1 GPQVRRQGDRLH
13 GPLRGS
19 PVRPRPDDPP
29 ETGPGTARG
38 HAGDARRPRLPR
50 GVRGLSRSDPA
61 HRRRPRGGDMPL
73 LKGDVEILG
82 LGNLLQLLA
91 MNHKEGILTLIR
103 ESDRKTIH
111 FATKGMRLLS
121 SSMKRINKLG
131 KILLRRK
138 RISKEDLDAL
148 LKEQKLLGWKLG
160 QIAVESGLVQKK
172 DVEEALR
179 EQIEEEIF
187 DMFMW
192 QQAAFEFAEGRAP
205 KQEESNPLA
214 GVNFD
219 ANMTGL
225 ILEAARRADELM
237 MIRKILS
244 DDDMSLT
251 KFPFEVQVDELGA
264 DIDVVDDI
272 LPLMNGRRTV
282 REVVNGSIYPR
293 FISMRAIYKLLLLG
307 YIKAQDRKGNTV
319 KLAPPAE
326 PVR

>member
-1 GPQVRRQGDRLH
+1 
-13 GPLRGS
+13 
-19 PVRPRPDDPP
+19 
-29 ETGPGTARG
+29 
-38 HAGDARRPRLPR
+38 
-50 GVRGLSRSDPA
+50 
-61 HRRRPRGGDMPL
+61 MPI

-82 LGNLLQLLA
+82 LGNLLQILA
-91 MNHKEGILTLIR
+91 MNRKEGILTLFR
-103 ESDRKTIH
+103 DEDKKAIH
-111 FATKGMRLLS
+111 FSPKGMRLLS

-160 QIAVESGLVQKK
+160 QIAVESGLVQKR
-172 DVEEALR
+172 DVEDALR

-192 QQAAFEFAEGRAP
+192 REAAFEFAEGRAP
-205 KQEESNPLA
+205 KQQEASNPLA
-214 GVNFD
+214 GVTFD

-225 ILEAARRADELM
+225 LLEAARRADELF
-237 MIRKILS
+237 MIRKILT

-251 KFPFEVQVDELGA
+251 KFPFEVQAEELGG

-272 LPLMNGRRTV
+272 LPIINGRRTV
-282 REVVNGSIYPR
+282 REVVNASIYPR
-293 FISMRAIYKLLLLG
+293 FISMRAIYRLLILG

>member
-1 GPQVRRQGDRLH
+1 
-13 GPLRGS
+13 
-19 PVRPRPDDPP
+19 
-29 ETGPGTARG
+29 
-38 HAGDARRPRLPR
+38 
-50 GVRGLSRSDPA
+50 
-61 HRRRPRGGDMPL
+61 MPL

-82 LGNLLQLLA
+82 LGNLLQILA
-91 MNHKEGILTLIR
+91 MNHKEGILSLFR
-103 ESDRKTIH
+103 DSDKKTIY
-111 FATKGMRLLS
+111 FSPKGMRLLS

-138 RISKEDLDAL
+138 RISKDDLDAL

-192 QQAAFEFAEGRAP
+192 KEAAFEFMEGRAP

-225 ILEAARRADELM
+225 ILEAARRADELL

-251 KFPFEVQVDELGA
+251 KFPFEVQADELGG

>member
-1 GPQVRRQGDRLH
+1 MGI
-13 GPLRGS
+13 
-19 PVRPRPDDPP
+19 
-29 ETGPGTARG
+29 
-38 HAGDARRPRLPR
+38 
-50 GVRGLSRSDPA
+50 
-61 HRRRPRGGDMPL
+61 

-91 MNHKEGILTLIR
+91 MNHREGLLTLSR
-103 ESDRKTIH
+103 DSDRKTIH
-111 FATKGMRLLS
+111 FSPKGMRLLS
-121 SSMKRINKLG
+121 STMKRINKLG

-160 QIAVESGLVQKK
+160 QIAVESGLVQKR
-172 DVEEALR
+172 DVEEGLR

-192 QQAAFEFAEGRAP
+192 KEAAFEFAEGRAP

-214 GVNFD
+214 GVTFD

-225 ILEAARRADELM
+225 ILEAARRADELL

-251 KFPFEVQVDELGA
+251 KFPFEIQVDELGG

-272 LPLMNGRRTV
+272 LPLINGRRTV
-282 REVVNGSIYPR
+282 REVLNGSIYPR
-293 FISMRAIYKLLLLG
+293 FISMRAIYRLLVLG
-307 YIKAQDRKGNTV
+307 YIKAHDRKGNTV
-319 KLAPPAE
+319 KVAPPAE

>member
-1 GPQVRRQGDRLH
+1 MGI
-13 GPLRGS
+13 
-19 PVRPRPDDPP
+19 
-29 ETGPGTARG
+29 
-38 HAGDARRPRLPR
+38 
-50 GVRGLSRSDPA
+50 
-61 HRRRPRGGDMPL
+61 

-91 MNHKEGILTLIR
+91 MNHREGLLTLNR
-103 ESDRKTIH
+103 DTDRKTIH
-111 FATKGMRLLS
+111 FSPKGMRLLS
-121 SSMKRINKLG
+121 STMKRINKLG

-172 DVEEALR
+172 DVEDGLR

-192 QQAAFEFAEGRAP
+192 KEAAFEFAEGRAP

-214 GVNFD
+214 GVTFD

-225 ILEAARRADELM
+225 ILEAARRADELL

-251 KFPFEVQVDELGA
+251 KFPFEIQADELGG

-272 LPLMNGRRTV
+272 LPLINGRRTV

-293 FISMRAIYKLLLLG
+293 FISMRAIYRLLVLG
-307 YIKAQDRKGNTV
+307 YIKAHDRKGNTV
-319 KLAPPAE
+319 KVAPPAE

>member
-1 GPQVRRQGDRLH
+1 
-13 GPLRGS
+13 
-19 PVRPRPDDPP
+19 
-29 ETGPGTARG
+29 
-38 HAGDARRPRLPR
+38 
-50 GVRGLSRSDPA
+50 
-61 HRRRPRGGDMPL
+61 MPI

-82 LGNLLQLLA
+82 LGNLLQILA
-91 MNHKEGILTLIR
+91 MNHKEGILSLFR
-103 ESDRKTIH
+103 DSDKKTIH
-111 FATKGMRLLS
+111 FSPKGMRLLS

-192 QQAAFEFAEGRAP
+192 SQAAFEFAEGRAP

-214 GVNFD
+214 GVTFD

-225 ILEAARRADELM
+225 ILEAARRADELL

-251 KFPFEVQVDELGA
+251 KFPFEIQAEELSA

-272 LPLMNGRRTV
+272 LPLINGRRTV

-293 FISMRAIYKLLLLG
+293 FISMRAIYRLLILG

-319 KLAPPAE
+319 KLAPPVE

>member
-1 GPQVRRQGDRLH
+1 
-13 GPLRGS
+13 
-19 PVRPRPDDPP
+19 
-29 ETGPGTARG
+29 
-38 HAGDARRPRLPR
+38 
-50 GVRGLSRSDPA
+50 
-61 HRRRPRGGDMPL
+61 
-73 LKGDVEILG
+73 
-82 LGNLLQLLA
+82 
-91 MNHKEGILTLIR
+91 
-103 ESDRKTIH
+103 
-111 FATKGMRLLS
+111 MRLLS

-172 DVEEALR
+172 DVEDALR

-192 QQAAFEFAEGRAP
+192 KEAAFEFAEGRAP
-205 KQEESNPLA
+205 KMQEESNPLA
-214 GVNFD
+214 GVTFD

-225 ILEAARRADELM
+225 ILEAARRADELL
-237 MIRKILS
+237 MIRKILN

-251 KFPFEVQVDELGA
+251 KFPFEVQAEELGG

-272 LPLMNGRRTV
+272 LPIINGRRSI
-282 REVVNGSIYPR
+282 REVVNASIYPR
-293 FISMRAIYKLLLLG
+293 FISMRAIYRLLILG

>member
-1 GPQVRRQGDRLH
+1 
-13 GPLRGS
+13 
-19 PVRPRPDDPP
+19 
-29 ETGPGTARG
+29 
-38 HAGDARRPRLPR
+38 
-50 GVRGLSRSDPA
+50 
-61 HRRRPRGGDMPL
+61 MPI

-82 LGNLLQLLA
+82 LGNLLQILA
-91 MNHKEGILTLIR
+91 MNHKEGILTLFR
-103 ESDRKTIH
+103 DSDKKTIH
-111 FATKGMRLLS
+111 FSPKGMRLLS

-192 QQAAFEFAEGRAP
+192 EQAAFEFAEGRAP

-214 GVNFD
+214 GVTFD

-225 ILEAARRADELM
+225 ILEAARRADELL

-251 KFPFEVQVDELGA
+251 KFPFEIQAEELSG

-272 LPLMNGRRTV
+272 LPLINGRRTV

-293 FISMRAIYKLLLLG
+293 FISMRAIYRLLILG

-319 KLAPPAE
+319 KLAPPVE

>member
-1 GPQVRRQGDRLH
+1 
-13 GPLRGS
+13 
-19 PVRPRPDDPP
+19 
-29 ETGPGTARG
+29 
-38 HAGDARRPRLPR
+38 
-50 GVRGLSRSDPA
+50 
-61 HRRRPRGGDMPL
+61 MPI

-82 LGNLLQLLA
+82 LGNLLQILA
-91 MNHKEGILTLIR
+91 MNHKEGILSLYR
-103 ESDRKTIH
+103 DQDKKTIH
-111 FATKGMRLLS
+111 FSPKGMRLLS

-192 QQAAFEFAEGRAP
+192 REAAFEFAEGRAP
-205 KQEESNPLA
+205 RQQEENNPLA
-214 GVNFD
+214 GVTFD

-225 ILEAARRADELM
+225 ILEAARRADELL

-251 KFPFEVQVDELGA
+251 KFPFEIQAEELSG

-272 LPLMNGRRTV
+272 LPLINGRRTV

-293 FISMRAIYKLLLLG
+293 FISMRAIYRLLILG

>member
-1 GPQVRRQGDRLH
+1 MGI
-13 GPLRGS
+13 
-19 PVRPRPDDPP
+19 
-29 ETGPGTARG
+29 
-38 HAGDARRPRLPR
+38 
-50 GVRGLSRSDPA
+50 
-61 HRRRPRGGDMPL
+61 

-82 LGNLLQLLA
+82 LGNLLQILA
-91 MNHKEGILTLIR
+91 MNHREGILSLYR
-103 ESDRKTIH
+103 DDDKKTIY
-111 FATKGMRLLS
+111 FSPKGMRLLS

-131 KILLRRK
+131 KILLRRR

-160 QIAVESGLVQKK
+160 QIAVESGLVQKS
-172 DVEEALR
+172 DVAEALR

-192 QQAAFEFAEGRAP
+192 KEAAFEFAEGRAP
-205 KQEESNPLA
+205 RHQEESNPLA

-219 ANMTGL
+219 ANMTSL
-225 ILEAARRADELM
+225 ILEAARRADELL
-237 MIRKILS
+237 MIRKILT

-251 KFPFEVQVDELGA
+251 KFPFEIQADELGG

-272 LPLMNGRRTV
+272 LPLINGRRTV

-293 FISMRAIYKLLLLG
+293 FISMRAIYRLLMLG

-319 KLAPPAE
+319 KIAPPAE

>member
-1 GPQVRRQGDRLH
+1 M
-13 GPLRGS
+13 
-19 PVRPRPDDPP
+19 
-29 ETGPGTARG
+29 AI
-38 HAGDARRPRLPR
+38 
-50 GVRGLSRSDPA
+50 
-61 HRRRPRGGDMPL
+61 

-91 MNHKEGILTLIR
+91 MNHKEGILSLYR
-103 ESDRKTIH
+103 DEDKKTIH
-111 FATKGMRLLS
+111 LSSKGMRLLS

-131 KILLRRK
+131 KILLRKK

-192 QQAAFEFAEGRAP
+192 REAAFEFAEGKAP
-205 KQEESNPLA
+205 KPEQSNPLA
-214 GVNFD
+214 GVTFD

-225 ILEAARRADELM
+225 ILEAARRADELL

-251 KFPFEVQVDELGA
+251 KFPFEIQVDELGG

-272 LPLMNGRRTV
+272 LPLINGRRTV

-293 FISMRAIYKLLLLG
+293 FISMRAIYRLLVLG

>member
-1 GPQVRRQGDRLH
+1 M
-13 GPLRGS
+13 
-19 PVRPRPDDPP
+19 PV
-29 ETGPGTARG
+29 
-38 HAGDARRPRLPR
+38 
-50 GVRGLSRSDPA
+50 
-61 HRRRPRGGDMPL
+61 

-103 ESDRKTIH
+103 GEDRKTIH

-160 QIAVESGLVQKK
+160 QIAVESGLVQKR

-192 QQAAFEFAEGRAP
+192 KEAAFEFVEGRAP
-205 KQEESNPLA
+205 KTEESNPLS
-214 GVNFD
+214 GLTFD
-219 ANMTGL
+219 ANVTTL
-225 ILEAARRADELM
+225 LLEAARRADELL
-237 MIRKILS
+237 MIRRILT
-244 DDDMSLT
+244 DDDMTIS
-251 KFPFEVQVDELGA
+251 KFPFEIQADELGQDMEA
-264 DIDVVDDI
+264 VDEV
-272 LPLMNGRRTV
+272 LPLINGRRSV
-282 REVVNGSIYPR
+282 REIVNASIYPR
-293 FISMRAIYKLLLLG
+293 FVTMRAMYRLLVLG
-307 YIKAQDRKGNTV
+307 YIKALDRKGNTV
-319 KLAPPAE
+319 KVAPSAQH
-326 PVR
+326 VR

>member
-1 GPQVRRQGDRLH
+1 MGI
-13 GPLRGS
+13 
-19 PVRPRPDDPP
+19 
-29 ETGPGTARG
+29 
-38 HAGDARRPRLPR
+38 
-50 GVRGLSRSDPA
+50 
-61 HRRRPRGGDMPL
+61 
-73 LKGDVEILG
+73 LKGDAEILG
-82 LGNLLQLLA
+82 LGNLLQILA
-91 MNHKEGILTLIR
+91 MNHREGILSLYR
-103 ESDRKTIH
+103 EDDKKTIY
-111 FATKGMRLLS
+111 FSPKGMRLLS

-172 DVEEALR
+172 DVADALR

-192 QQAAFEFAEGRAP
+192 KEAAFEFAEGRAP
-205 KQEESNPLA
+205 RQQEESNPLA
-214 GVNFD
+214 GVTFD
-219 ANMTGL
+219 ANMTSL
-225 ILEAARRADELM
+225 ILEAARRADELL
-237 MIRKILS
+237 MIRKILT

-251 KFPFEVQVDELGA
+251 KFPFEIQADELGG

-272 LPLMNGRRTV
+272 LPLINGRRTV

-293 FISMRAIYKLLLLG
+293 FISMRAIYRLLMLG

-319 KLAPPAE
+319 KIAPPVE

>member
-1 GPQVRRQGDRLH
+1 
-13 GPLRGS
+13 
-19 PVRPRPDDPP
+19 
-29 ETGPGTARG
+29 
-38 HAGDARRPRLPR
+38 
-50 GVRGLSRSDPA
+50 
-61 HRRRPRGGDMPL
+61 MPI

-91 MNHKEGILTLIR
+91 MNHREGILTLIR
-103 ESDRKTIH
+103 DHDRKTIH
-111 FATKGMRLLS
+111 FAEKGMRLLS

-160 QIAVESGLVQKK
+160 QIAVESGLVHKK

-192 QQAAFEFAEGRAP
+192 NEAAFEFVEGRAP
-205 KQEESNPLA
+205 KSEDSNPLS
-214 GVNFD
+214 GVTVDTNV
-219 ANMTGL
+219 TSL

-237 MIRKILS
+237 MIRRILT
-244 DDDMSLT
+244 DDDMTLT
-251 KFPFEVQVDELGA
+251 KFPFEIQAEELGQ
-264 DIDVVDDI
+264 DMETIDEV
-272 LPLMNGRRTV
+272 LPLINGRRTV
-282 REVVNGSIYPR
+282 REVVNASIYPR
-293 FISMRAIYKLLLLG
+293 FVTMRAIYRLLVLG

-319 KLAPPAE
+319 KVAPSAQH
-326 PVR
+326 VR

>member
-1 GPQVRRQGDRLH
+1 M
-13 GPLRGS
+13 
-19 PVRPRPDDPP
+19 PV
-29 ETGPGTARG
+29 
-38 HAGDARRPRLPR
+38 
-50 GVRGLSRSDPA
+50 
-61 HRRRPRGGDMPL
+61 

-82 LGNLLQLLA
+82 LGNLLQILA
-91 MNHKEGILTLIR
+91 MNHKEGILSLFR
-103 ESDRKTIH
+103 DSDKKTIH
-111 FATKGMRLLS
+111 FSPKGMRLLS

-192 QQAAFEFAEGRAP
+192 SQAAFEFAEGRAP

-214 GVNFD
+214 GVTFD

-225 ILEAARRADELM
+225 ILEAARRADELL

-251 KFPFEVQVDELGA
+251 KFPFEIQADELGG

-293 FISMRAIYKLLLLG
+293 FISMRAIYRLLVLG
-307 YIKAQDRKGNTV
+307 YIKAHDRKGNTV
-319 KLAPPAE
+319 KVAPPAE